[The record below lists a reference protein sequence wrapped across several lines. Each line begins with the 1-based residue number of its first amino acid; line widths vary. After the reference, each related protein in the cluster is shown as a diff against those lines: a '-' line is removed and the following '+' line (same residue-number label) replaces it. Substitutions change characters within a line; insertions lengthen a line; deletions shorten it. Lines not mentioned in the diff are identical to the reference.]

1 MPLLQILTVALVQGI
16 TEFLPISS
24 QAHLIL
30 IPHATGW
37 CDQDRVMDIA
47 VHLGTLF
54 AVLGYFWRDCLGLVR
69 GAGALARGRLG
80 DGEARLAL
88 HVLVATAPV
97 LVAGYAVHAM
107 EGLNLRSIT
116 VIGWATLLF
125 GLLLWAAD
133 RWGARLDRLAQM
145 TWGGALIIGCAQ
157 VLALIPGTSRS
168 GITMTAALLLGFQR
182 QDAARFSLLIAVP
195 VILGAATLAGFDLA
209 AAGSA
214 QLTAAAGLAAA
225 LAFLAALGAIAAMM
239 RWLERA
245 SFTPFVVYR
254 VVLGVALL
262 VAVYGFGF
270 GATAPAG
277 TCLQ

>member
-1 MPLLQILTVALVQGI
+1 MPLLQILTIALVQGI

-24 QAHLIL
+24 QAHLIM

-54 AVLGYFWRDCLGLVR
+54 AVVGYFWRDCLGLVR
-69 GAGALARGRLG
+69 GAGALVRRRLR

-88 HVLVATAPV
+88 YVLVATIPV
-97 LVAGYAVHAM
+97 LPAGYAVHAAD
-107 EGLNLRSIT
+107 ELNLRSIT

-133 RWGARLDRLAQM
+133 RWGSRLHRLAQM

-195 VILGAATLAGFDLA
+195 VILGAATLAGLDLLEA
-209 AAGSA
+209 HNAR
-214 QLTAAAGLAAA
+214 LTAAAGLAAA
-225 LAFLAALGAIAAMM
+225 LAFVAALGAIAAMM

-245 SFTPFVVYR
+245 NFTPFVVYR
-254 VVLGVALL
+254 VVLGIALL

-270 GATAPAG
+270 GETAPAG
-277 TCLQ
+277 ACLQ